1 MAKRAGDIVRTLKTV
16 DDICR
21 LVTGKRLSRLVATG
35 VDLFGEDLWKKIRD
49 ADAHLDLNSPYY
61 LLGVHEDA
69 PDVVVKAAYR
79 ALARDLHPDT
89 GARPDSARF
98 QKVTEAYQT
107 IMKDR
112 AKA

>member
-1 MAKRAGDIVRTLKTV
+1 MTRKGDIVRTLKTV

-49 ADAHLDLNSPYY
+49 AETGAKLNLNSPYY

-69 PDVVVKAAYR
+69 PDMIIKAAFR
-79 ALARDLHPDT
+79 TLAKELHPDT
-89 GARPDSARF
+89 GAHPDSARF
-98 QKVTEAYQT
+98 QVITEAYQA
-107 IMKDR
+107 IMKER
-112 AKA
+112 AH